1 MRTFVAARSAWA
13 VFLCLGSLVGWVACS
28 GTDFRVGNATS
39 TPGGDGGVPSETP
52 NSAGSSG
59 EGGSE
64 GGNEGGSNGG
74 VGTHDAE
81 TTPGAGASTGGA
93 SNNEGSGGAGGAE
106 PACAD
111 ELELATDPS
120 NCGVCGHDCLG
131 GECLLGQCQPIEIAK
146 NQGRVFT
153 IEVDESFI
161 YWAGDGSVVAKKSID
176 NTGKVIE
183 LVPAASQEYVYYS
196 ALVDQT
202 LYWGNDW
209 KDNGVRGCALPSCSG
224 GPKSLVSGTTQ
235 LRDLVY
241 SAAGKALYYTQG
253 SSVWQKA
260 LPGGT
265 AKQVVPSTNPAF
277 TLSVDDSF
285 VYWSEYLNKVSVIKK
300 ATIAGSGVTT
310 LASKG
315 LSYLNGLAARGN
327 SLFVLEYPRNGGT
340 DRDAQILRVPLPA
353 GVGYNDAPV
362 FAPAGLGSQR
372 MAVDDSGVYW
382 TQRDTA
388 GIDEPGGSSIRHCP
402 LTGCTGAPELLA
414 ATVSAWGIT
423 TDAKAVYWTTETG
436 LVMKLAK

>member
-1 MRTFVAARSAWA
+1 MRTFVAARCAWA
-13 VFLCLGSLVGWVACS
+13 VSLSLGSLVGWVACS
-28 GTDFRVGNATS
+28 GADFTVGRATS
-39 TPGGDGGVPSETP
+39 SPGGEGGAPSETP

-59 EGGSE
+59 EAAS
-64 GGNEGGSNGG
+64 EGGSNGG
-74 VGTHDAE
+74 VGTGDAGAA
-81 TTPGAGASTGGA
+81 PGDAGASTGGIPK
-93 SNNEGSGGAGGAE
+93 NEATGGAGGAE
-106 PACAD
+106 PACAH
-111 ELELATDPS
+111 ELDVATDPS

-131 GECLLGQCQPIEIAK
+131 GDCLLGQCQPIEIAK

-153 IEVDESFI
+153 IDVDESFI

-176 NTGKVIE
+176 NTGEVIE

-196 ALVDQT
+196 ALVGQT

-224 GPKSLVSGTTQ
+224 GPKSLISGTTP

-241 SAAGKALYYTQG
+241 SAAGETLYYTQG
-253 SSVWQKA
+253 SSVWRKA

-265 AKQVVPSTNPAF
+265 AKEVVPSTNPAAR
-277 TLSVDDSF
+277 LSVDDSF

-315 LSYLNGLAARGN
+315 LAYLNGLAARGN

-353 GVGYNDAPV
+353 GVGSNDAPV
-362 FAPAGLGSQR
+362 FAPAGLGSLN

-388 GIDEPGGSSIRHCP
+388 GLDEPGGFSIRHCP

-423 TDAKAVYWTTETG
+423 TDAQAVYWTTETG